1 MSDGMHLKEL
11 NSPPILMV
19 EGRSRD
25 TVFYDS
31 NGDEYL
37 RIGADNVPA
46 DVYERFTSWCMH
58 LPPVHD
64 AEVRRLTD
72 ENEKLKR
79 EVDTAEKQSLD
90 FYVEKENAALK
101 DSIKEITITVDDCCE
116 INAQHYSHDQAIEQD
131 YALST
136 IRQELLKLKD
146 KGSDV

>member
-1 MSDGMHLKEL
+1 MSVPKHFTCEL
-11 NSPPILMV
+11 CGDVGPPM
-19 EGRSRD
+19 
-25 TVFYDS
+25 
-31 NGDEYL
+31 DE
-37 RIGADNVPA
+37 V
-46 DVYERFTSWCMH
+46 
-58 LPPVHD
+58 LPPCFLCSTCGLIAGYQCDELDLIDVVD
-64 AEVRRLTD
+64 RLNVEVKRLTE

-136 IRQELLKLKD
+136 IRQELLKIKD

>member
-1 MSDGMHLKEL
+1 MSIGDGDNETIQKL
-11 NSPPILMV
+11 I
-19 EGRSRD
+19 EGLSRD

-46 DVYERFTSWCMH
+46 DVYERFASWCTQ

-64 AEVRRLTD
+64 AEIKRLTD
-72 ENEKLKR
+72 ENALLTESVAKL
-79 EVDTAEKQSLD
+79 EDA
-90 FYVEKENAALK
+90 
-101 DSIKEITITVDDCCE
+101 IKKITITVDDCCE

-136 IRQELLKLKD
+136 IRQELLKIKD